1 MGAPDLTNPELLLLR
16 SILSE
21 GTVGPHA
28 VEDHESD
35 VSDDQAIV
43 VSAYHGLE
51 KQGLL
56 HVDET
61 IEVGY
66 ELDVEGVNAVENGLL
81 EHRLWS
87 WMSAQDTPTMKG
99 LQDAFERSEAGPGV
113 GLLKQLGVSLD
124 NGTFLRHRTGRNRVS
139 HCRTKGF
146 SSMASRRRS
155 SAKLCRFRR
164 WCWRR
169 RLG

>member
-56 HVDET
+56 HIDET

-66 ELDVEGVNAVENGLL
+66 EFG
-81 EHRLWS
+81 
-87 WMSAQDTPTMKG
+87 
-99 LQDAFERSEAGPGV
+99 
-113 GLLKQLGVSLD
+113 
-124 NGTFLRHRTGRNRVS
+124 
-139 HCRTKGF
+139 
-146 SSMASRRRS
+146 SMAKVNN
-155 SAKLCRFRR
+155 AA
-164 WCWRR
+164 
-169 RLG
+169 